1 MKRLFF
7 VPLLSALVGAGVVV
21 GVLAAAGDLGKS
33 TTKTVVTEIQSP
45 AAAPSNTSNQG
56 SGLTPHQI
64 YERTAPGVA
73 YISSTVV
80 RKVES
85 PFNPFGENQRGIDSG
100 SGIVINGNGLILT
113 NWHVVEN
120 AVKVTVSFKENGAA
134 VEAKVIGKNP
144 SDDLALLKVPT
155 GGLTLHPLK
164 LGNSSTVQVGDP
176 VLAIGNPFN
185 LQRTLTTGVVSALQ
199 REIHAP
205 NGFAITHVIQTDA
218 PINPGNSG
226 GPLLNGK
233 GEVIGINSQI
243 ETSGNADGNIGIGF
257 AVPINTAKQQ
267 LPQLEKGGTVAG
279 AYLGVET
286 LSITSAL
293 SGLNLPVK
301 EGALVT
307 KVQQGTPAAK
317 AGIHAG
323 DIEAQTQAGP
333 IPLGGDIIVGVDGTK
348 VSSAEK
354 LGELIGDKKPG
365 DKVKIEL
372 LRPSGGGSYAKKT
385 VEATL
390 TQRPNSLPT
399 QGSSEGGGP
408 SEEG

>member
-7 VPLLSALVGAGVVV
+7 LPLISAMIGAGIVV

-33 TTKTVVTEIQSP
+33 TTKVVTEVQSQP
-45 AAAPSNTSNQG
+45 IAPSNASN
-56 SGLTPHQI
+56 SGTALTPHEI
-64 YERTAPGVA
+64 YEHAAPGVV
-73 YISSTVV
+73 YVSSSVV

-85 PFNPFGENQRGIDSG
+85 PFNPFGETQRGTDSG

-134 VEAKVIGKNP
+134 VEAKVVGKNP

-155 GGLTLHPLK
+155 NGLTLHPLK
-164 LGNSSTVQVGDP
+164 LGDSSAVQVGDP

-185 LQRTLTTGVVSALQ
+185 LEKTLTTGVVSALQ
-199 REIHAP
+199 RHITSP
-205 NGFAITHVIQTDA
+205 NGFTITNVIQTDA

-243 ETSGNADGNIGIGF
+243 ETSGGSDGNIGIGF

-267 LPQLEKGGTVAG
+267 LPQLEKGGTVSG

-286 LSITSAL
+286 ISITGAL
-293 SGLNLPVK
+293 AGLNLPVK

-307 KVQQGTPAAK
+307 KVQQGTAAAK
-317 AGIHAG
+317 AGIHGG
-323 DIEAQTQAGP
+323 DVEAQTQAGA
-333 IPLGGDIIVGVDGTK
+333 IPLGGDIIVGIAGTK
-348 VSSAEK
+348 VKSAEQ
-354 LGELIGDKKPG
+354 LGELIDKYKPG
-365 DKVKIEL
+365 DKVKVEL
-372 LRPSGGGSYAKKT
+372 LRPSGEGKYSQKT

-390 TQRPNSLPT
+390 SARPNSNPSAST
-399 QGSSEGGGP
+399 SEGGSSE
-408 SEEG
+408 EG